1 MRTPFRLRS
10 GFTLVELLV
19 VIAII
24 GILAAMLLPALSK
37 ARESARRSACVN
49 NLKELGIILAM
60 YSGENHGKYPPLQDQ
75 MGVPAF
81 EGSIVYPE
89 YLSDTSLLAC
99 PSDPEYDPATNFR
112 LTQNH
117 LDGTPTGAV
126 HPDCIG
132 PLSYMYLSWVA
143 TNDIEAMGAMMA
155 FTWLEVVLP
164 ISDPATCSWRD
175 RDINVASFGFFGMG
189 TAGTNTSYRLSQT
202 VDRFFIADL
211 NTVFTGRTTGASL
224 VPVMWD
230 LLSTDAHQF
239 NHVPAGINVL
249 YLDGHVEFQRYTP
262 TGRHYPASPIPAA
275 LCVSLWPHPLDFCP

>member
-1 MRTPFRLRS
+1 MRSPFRCRN

-24 GILAAMLLPALSK
+24 GILAAILLPALSK

-49 NLKELGIILAM
+49 NLKQLGMVLAI
-60 YSGENHGKYPPLQDQ
+60 YSGENYGKYPPLQDQ
-75 MGVPAF
+75 RGVPAF
-81 EGSIVYPE
+81 EASIVYPE
-89 YLSDTSLLAC
+89 YLSDVMLLVC
-99 PSDPEYDPATNFR
+99 PSDPECDPTRNFR

-117 LDGTPTGAV
+117 PDGTPTGEV

-143 TNDIEAMGAMMA
+143 TSDTEAMGCMSA
-155 FTWLEVVLP
+155 FTWLETVLP

-175 RDINVASFGFFGMG
+175 QNMNVASFGFFGLG
-189 TAGTNTSYRLSQT
+189 TAGTNTAYRLSQT
-202 VDRFFIADL
+202 VDRFLISDL
-211 NTVFTGRTTGASL
+211 NTISTGGTTGASL

-230 LLSTDAHQF
+230 LLSTNVSEF

-249 YLDGHVEFQRYTP
+249 YLDGHVQFVRYGP
-262 TGRHYPASPIPAA
+262 TGRYPASPIPAA
-275 LCVSLWPHPLDFCP
+275 LCCTLWPHPLDFCP